1 LFLSVNIQVCPSTS
15 CFSIKEVIRNLVK
28 RLEGLALFLLGN
40 GHAGRTKGTD
50 DMLRLTMKK
59 WVILFCLISPTAFS
73 FSEEIYRWTDDKGS
87 VHFTDDVS
95 NIPAPYLNQVHKRE
109 MTRGISN
116 ETQEQTDSGPTS
128 TMPAEKTKQLVKQ
141 EKRPDRVMEYLNT
154 RDKKLEE
161 KRTIEK
167 RISNLEEEMKA
178 TEELIKKVE
187 KEEQDNHPSV
197 QPFRSKYGPVPMKTP
212 HYREKMKLANE
223 IKAIKEEIATL
234 ERRLFEIK
242 KGL

>member
-1 LFLSVNIQVCPSTS
+1 M
-15 CFSIKEVIRNLVK
+15 IRNLVK
-28 RLEGLALFLLGN
+28 RLQGLALFLLGN

-59 WVILFCLISPTAFS
+59 WAILFCLISPTAFS
-73 FSEEIYRWTDDKGS
+73 FSEEIYHWTDDKGS

-95 NIPAPYLNQVHKRE
+95 NIPAPYLNQVRKRE
-109 MTRGISN
+109 MIQGISN

-128 TMPAEKTKQLVKQ
+128 AMPAEKTKQPVKQ
-141 EKRPDRVMEYLNT
+141 EARPDRVMGYLNT

-161 KRTIEK
+161 MRTIEK

-187 KEEQDNHPSV
+187 KEEQDNHPS
-197 QPFRSKYGPVPMKTP
+197 FRSKNRPVPVKTP